1 MGNKKRRKKRKAAQQ
16 RRVQTKKNIS
26 KGSGQKSS
34 GQKKRQNQPV
44 SEKNRKPDVKTK
56 KNPDTEIKDKIQ
68 KEYGTDYIS
77 LTKNTRNGIDN
88 ERKMEI
94 KYHKQKK
101 SPQKQQNRVHKL
113 MGKWSNAFLYT
124 FLVMAVLIIAY
135 MAFIAF
141 IVPGFKKEEPATED
155 TSQKGI
161 TYIKVHGNF
170 QTYEWNGRTLKYEDQ
185 EMQFDIKSDSSLFIC
200 LVDDVIPELEV
211 TYDGISAHKWYVL
224 IEQDGQRKAACSN
237 GDRPAY
243 VDQLCDEFAKYFNP

>member
-1 MGNKKRRKKRKAAQQ
+1 MGSKKKRKKRKTAQQ
-16 RRVQTKKNIS
+16 KRVQAKKNIS
-26 KGSGQKSS
+26 KGSGQKPSD
-34 GQKKRQNQPV
+34 QKKKPSQPV
-44 SEKNRKPDVKTK
+44 SEKVRKSNIKPEK
-56 KNPDTEIKDKIQ
+56 KLAAEIKDKIQ
-68 KEYGTDYIS
+68 EEYGTDYIS
-77 LTKNTRNGIDN
+77 LTENTRNNTDN

-101 SPQKQQNRVHKL
+101 SPQKQQNRMHKL
-113 MGKWSNAFLYT
+113 MEKWSNAFLYT

-141 IVPGFKKEEPATED
+141 IVPGFKKEEPATEE
-155 TSQKGI
+155 TAQKGI

-170 QTYEWNGRTLKYEDQ
+170 QTYEWNGRTLKYGDQ

-211 TYDGISAHKWYVL
+211 TYDDISAHKWYVL
-224 IEQDGQRKAACSN
+224 IEQDGKRKAACSN